1 VKIVLPAIILAI
13 IMLTAAAGVDITY
26 LLNKKLEQKQ
36 EDKKWEDAF
45 IDKLGSFI
53 AKLEDKARIN
63 VQDKTGNIKSTQKS
77 FNKTTEITIENHPIK
92 RIKINNATGDNTIKI
107 GQPKIPDTLQT
118 FAIDPTETK
127 FTNGEIEIIAK
138 GNQLYKCPTWNY
150 TTEICEPT
158 CTWDESEQQNA
169 CEPKWI
175 YQKDITPGQNY
186 RIEITPNDPA
196 YLETSATP
204 DVSIAPLTTETFI
217 IAFIDAAQSDASYRI
232 YNTNGTILLNTTD
245 IDTTVDNISRI
256 KVATL
261 NATDF
266 VIAYVDGPD
275 NDLSRQIIRW
285 NGSSATNITTV
296 ADIDTEIGDNTDV
309 GIAVMADRYAVCNAN
324 QNDLDA
330 DYRIYNFSGTQTTG
344 ESNID
349 GSMRP
354 ETTLDNLVDC
364 AGINA
369 SRWAYF
375 HFDDTTV
382 NDASFAIINSD
393 GTIATAQTDIDTDV
407 GETGRAA
414 VTALAPSRF
423 GMVWYDSTD
432 QDITIAIRDAANTAI
447 LAATDI
453 DTAAGTS
460 SRVAATTVKK
470 SNTDSTEI
478 LVAAWQDT
486 SDGTIKAAAYYQNGT
501 TYTAPFN
508 VTTTQS
514 GTYTLI
520 DAIGR
525 KETGLEICPGTFI
538 VAFSNSTGRGEFLG
552 FWANS
557 TPWNGT
563 CVENEPPSIKNA
575 TVVPSIVNIGN
586 NVCFILN
593 VTDADG
599 ITNVTAIIDPPL
611 GANQTL
617 TLNEGLSC
625 NSIPGDNLWT
635 NIYFPIIDATHI
647 WGTVNITDGLGVTTT
662 HAINVSF
669 DVSLPSISIEGIYPP
684 TFAAYNDGT
693 NFNVSLINVSDNVYT
708 TQTIPANVNTRTF
721 FNWTQFNLTDKQI
734 KNAVIIVEHSYSN
747 STNLNISLDQF
758 NGSEWISRCTLS
770 ASQTDTTHFC
780 NITVFVNSTTL
791 NNLQLRLNASATSN
805 RTQNVDYIVLNLTTN
820 TPPTINHDINQTYL
834 LNQTALLRLNVT
846 DLEND
851 TIIRVNATVTSPS
864 GATLF
869 YNFTNTNGTL
879 WDATHADMKLKG
891 IYNITI
897 RATDNQGSTRVIQTF
912 FTRRA
917 FNVVDIIEPKEEGV
931 PTLQN
936 FSFHNYTAQIISNQS
951 NILALSINLTG
962 AEVKQINIT
971 GYNESSP
978 YSIIE
983 LKDDEENTPKTVSF
997 TGYQI
1002 NPEGLDFTNATLLLN
1017 ASGNHSLWKCANY
1030 NFTEEKCFEGNWI
1043 EHRNITKGQLYT
1055 VNINA
1060 TDPAFIE
1067 TTAAGDVAMDPLNN
1081 TIFLIGF
1088 VDIAQTEVSFEILNT
1103 NGTIIINTTDVD
1115 TTVTTNAR
1123 VDVNW
1128 INSSHFVIF
1137 WADTND
1143 NDATF
1148 QIFSFNGTA
1157 TTSVAGPIDVDTSMG
1172 SANVDVSLAMLDNRF
1187 VTCYANDAD
1196 SDADFQAYNFA
1207 GTQVVVETAVDGNIQ
1222 PSSPLQNLIDCSA
1235 TNNTR
1240 WTYFTFDDSVVND
1253 ATYYILDNAGATI
1266 VGATDIDTDVGE
1278 TGQVAV
1284 IGLNNNLS
1292 GLVWYDSTDQDIS
1305 IAGVNNSGTTTFGP
1319 TDVDTGAG
1327 TESRVAGA
1335 AVRQNK
1341 TSTDQLFAFAWW
1353 SQSNGTVKASIY
1365 RTNGTQFT
1373 APFNVSASI
1382 NSTFPIID
1390 ITGRDNITGQEI
1402 CPGAFLVAFSNGSTG
1417 QFVGYWVNGTPWNGT
1432 CPIDLIATQLNAS
1445 DLNPDELENVTFN
1458 GSIFNNGTSTAFNFI
1473 SAIVDGNCTT
1483 GTMIQNRTVNLSAG
1497 QNTTLNFSWSATPV
1511 GPHNISFCVNY
1522 INNVLEDNYTNNN
1535 ITITINV
1542 KAYNDYFGNITGNL
1556 TLDTNTNNTEYDWR
1570 FNDSGNIIFTN
1581 SQVTVNF
1588 TALYALGRNTTGGIA
1603 VNDFLEAD
1611 QALNMTGFNDSIQTL
1626 WSTNASQPR
1635 QTTNFTVRGRTIENV
1650 PYINSTNTSNFITG
1664 ILWQSVNSTSREFN
1678 ATQKQPLLFVTM
1690 INRNQTG
1697 FYGRY
1702 DYEAHVPVL
1711 LRSYNSTSNALQY
1724 FVELK

>member
-1 VKIVLPAIILAI
+1 MRILPILLILA
-13 IMLTAAAGVDITY
+13 LATATAGVDISEI
-26 LLNKKLEQKQ
+26 LGKKLEVKN
-36 EDKKWEDAF
+36 EENKNEKLISDTLSKFTERLKDKNE
-45 IDKLGSFI
+45 ISLI
-53 AKLEDKARIN
+53 
-63 VQDKTGNIKSTQKS
+63 DKTGKAQIKQTSRNWTI
-77 FNKTTEITIENHPIK
+77 NATIENHPIRK
-92 RIKINNATGDNTIKI
+92 IQLNNVRGKNNTLKIDTPIIKDSR
-107 GQPKIPDTLQT
+107 QSY
-118 FAIDPTETK
+118 AIDPTEIN
-127 FTNGEIEIIAK
+127 FTNGEIEVIAK
-138 GNQLYKCPTWNY
+138 GEHLFKCPGWNY
-150 TTEICEPT
+150 TTAICEET
-158 CTWDESEQQNA
+158 CKLNNDQEEVCLEWF
-169 CEPKWI
+169 
-175 YQKDITPGQNY
+175 YQKEITPGQPY
-186 RIEITPNDPA
+186 TIEIAPNDPA
-196 YLETSATP
+196 FYETSASSDVSASPYNSTTILIAFTDVTQTDVGFKIMDTNGTEIVNTTLVDTTVDTRSRVDSAWINSTHFVIFWADTLENDGTFQIWNFNGTHATSATTP
-204 DVSIAPLTTETFI
+204 IDADTSMGGINVDVSIAMLNDRFVTCY
-217 IAFIDAAQSDASYRI
+217 ANDGDSDADFRAFDFL
-232 YNTNGTILLNTTD
+232 GTQVVGET
-245 IDTTVDNISRI
+245 
-256 KVATL
+256 A
-261 NATDF
+261 
-266 VIAYVDGPD
+266 VDGNILPSAPLQ
-275 NDLSRQIIRW
+275 NQIDC
-285 NGSSATNITTV
+285 SATSNNRWTYFTY
-296 ADIDTEIGDNTDV
+296 D
-309 GIAVMADRYAVCNAN
+309 
-324 QNDLDA
+324 DA
-330 DYRIYNFSGTQTTG
+330 
-344 ESNID
+344 
-349 GSMRP
+349 
-354 ETTLDNLVDC
+354 
-364 AGINA
+364 
-369 SRWAYF
+369 
-375 HFDDTTV
+375 TV
-382 NDASFAIINSD
+382 NDATYYIQSETGASIV
-393 GTIATAQTDIDTDV
+393 GAVDIDTDV
-407 GETGRAA
+407 GEEGQ
-414 VTALAPSRF
+414 VTVIGLNENLS
-423 GMVWYDSTD
+423 GLVWYDSTD
-432 QDITIAIRDAANTAI
+432 QDITIAGVNNSGTTIFGPTDA
-447 LAATDI
+447 
-453 DTAAGTS
+453 DTEAGTS
-460 SRVAATTVKK
+460 SRVAATGLRQDKT
-470 SNTDSTEI
+470 STDQ
-478 LVAAWQDT
+478 LFAFAWYDSADT
-486 SDGTIKAAAYYQNGT
+486 TIKAAVYRTNGT
-501 TYTAPFN
+501 QFTAPFN
-508 VTTTQS
+508 VTTTPNS
-514 GTYTLI
+514 TYQII
-520 DAIGR
+520 DITGR
-525 KETGLEICPGTFI
+525 DSITGQEICPGTFI

-669 DVSLPSISIEGIYPP
+669 DVLLPSISIEGIYPP

-1240 WTYFTFDDSVVND
+1240 WTYFTFDDSTVND
-1253 ATYYILDNAGATI
+1253 ATYYILDNTGGTI